1 MVLAV
6 FAVVYLGMFLGELPR
21 LQVDR
26 AGLAL
31 LGAIALLVTG
41 SVTLEQAVA
50 HVDVPTLAL
59 LFGMMVLSAQLRMGG
74 VYAALTRRVGD
85 LAAGAGNG
93 GAGQAAPRLLGVVV
107 ALVGVLSAV
116 FTNDIVALAVSPV
129 VVALCR
135 ERELNP
141 LPFLLAVACA
151 ANVGSAATLV
161 GNPQNILVGQALGLS
176 FTGYLAR
183 ALVPS
188 ALGLG
193 VVWAVVA
200 RAYRGRWGWRSD
212 AFPAAEPPGSEPGD
226 TGLGGAP
233 SIPRFRRWQATKGL
247 ALAAAAMV
255 CFLFTPWPRELVALA
270 AAGIVLTSRRF
281 HSRDMLGLV
290 DWQLLVLFVGLFV
303 VNGAL
308 ADTGL
313 VERSVAA
320 LASRG
325 VDPAHPGWLFALS
338 VGLSNTVSN
347 VPAVML
353 LLPVVEGETL
363 GALLALSSTLAGN
376 LLVVGSIANIIVVEQ
391 ARAAGIAVDWRTHA
405 RIGVPVTLLT
415 LALSAAALALMP

>member
-21 LQVDR
+21 IQVDR
-26 AGLAL
+26 AGVAL
-31 LGAIALLVTG
+31 LGAIALLVSG
-41 SVTLEQAVA
+41 AVTLEQAVA
-50 HVDVPTLAL
+50 HVDVPTVAL
-59 LFGMMVLSAQLRMGG
+59 LFGMMVLSAQLRLGG
-74 VYAALTRRVGD
+74 VYSALTRRVGGLAGRRGAAGTGAATL
-85 LAAGAGNG
+85 LAA
-93 GAGQAAPRLLGVVV
+93 VVG
-107 ALVGVLSAV
+107 LVGVLSAV

-135 ERELNP
+135 ERELDP
-141 LPFLLAVACA
+141 VPFLLAVPCA

-176 FTGYLAR
+176 FTGYLGR
-183 ALVPS
+183 AALLS
-188 ALGLG
+188 ALGLA

-200 RAYRGRWGWRSD
+200 RAYRGRWER
-212 AFPAAEPPGSEPGD
+212 P
-226 TGLGGAP
+226 GLGGTLTIAAFHP
-233 SIPRFRRWQATKGL
+233 WQAAKGL
-247 ALAAAAMV
+247 TLAAVAMA

-313 VERSVAA
+313 VDRGVAA
-320 LASRG
+320 LAARG
-325 VDPAHPGWLFALS
+325 VDAADPGWLFALS

-353 LLPVVEGETL
+353 LLPVVDGAKL

-376 LLVVGSIANIIVVEQ
+376 LLIVGSIANIIVVEQ
-391 ARAAGIAVDWRTHA
+391 ARAAGIAVGWRTHA

-415 LALSAAALALMP
+415 LAVAGAALAAMP